1 MKKFVDK
8 HIKKAKSKYHE
19 KYFNEHKSNSKKQ
32 WEMINKLL
40 GRKYQKKNISK
51 LIDDN
56 GNITNDLKVISKNLT
71 IASQI

>member
-1 MKKFVDK
+1 
-8 HIKKAKSKYHE
+8 
-19 KYFNEHKSNSKKQ
+19 
-32 WEMINKLL
+32 MINKLL